1 MTTLYLKS
9 CDICQAQG
17 STQTPSPSF
26 ALEARLDES
35 ETCRGGKRHVD
46 LGSKFGTQLVFKYIK
61 HVTFTDG
68 IFVE

>member
-17 STQTPSPSF
+17 SAQTPSPSF

-35 ETCRGGKRHVD
+35 ETCRGVWQEQIFWQETCG
-46 LGSKFGTQLVFKYIK
+46 FGQ
-61 HVTFTDG
+61 
-68 IFVE
+68 